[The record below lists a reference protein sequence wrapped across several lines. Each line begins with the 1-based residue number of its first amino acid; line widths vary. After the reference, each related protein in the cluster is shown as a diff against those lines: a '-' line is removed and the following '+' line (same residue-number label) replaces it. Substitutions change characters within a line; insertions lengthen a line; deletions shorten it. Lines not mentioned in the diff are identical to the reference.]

1 MLNFGSC
8 DIDGPG
14 LNFQSLLTQVRMIL
28 VQWVELVVFLHVI
41 LIEQMMECLDTAQCF
56 FLV

>member
-1 MLNFGSC
+1 MLKFGSC
-8 DIDGPG
+8 DIDDPG

-41 LIEQMMECLDTAQCF
+41 LIE
-56 FLV
+56 